1 MTDFTTWERQLLILA
16 VEYYLLNKQVDPIA
30 GQIPFKVEMTDLYNT
45 LKASCPRYD

>member
-1 MTDFTTWERQLLILA
+1 MPARNEFKPAPE

-45 LKASCPRYD
+45 LKASRPRYD